1 MSSLVSSGLFKQV
14 MLGGLALLSIGM
26 MFMLVRK
33 AGRSAPL
40 PTAEEL
46 VGIPP
51 AIEPDSDLVGEADEG
66 ETAMLGIEI
75 DSEQLKRQKMLEEVA
90 QLVKS
95 NPQTAVGVFNRWL
108 APEH

>member
-1 MSSLVSSGLFKQV
+1 
-14 MLGGLALLSIGM
+14 M

-33 AGRSAPL
+33 AGRAAPM

-66 ETAMLGIEI
+66 ETPMMGIEI
-75 DSEQLKRQKMLEEVA
+75 DSDQLKRQKMLQEVSE
-90 QLVKS
+90 LVKS
-95 NPQTAVGVFNRWL
+95 NPQSAVGVFNRWL
-108 APEH
+108 APEQ